1 MVDAN
6 SACWSATFWPLM
18 QIDHSDRSADRSFRA
33 FMLAALLLLRS
44 GMAFGGFG

>member
-1 MVDAN
+1 MVAAN

-18 QIDHSDRSADRSFRA
+18 QINHSDRAFRA